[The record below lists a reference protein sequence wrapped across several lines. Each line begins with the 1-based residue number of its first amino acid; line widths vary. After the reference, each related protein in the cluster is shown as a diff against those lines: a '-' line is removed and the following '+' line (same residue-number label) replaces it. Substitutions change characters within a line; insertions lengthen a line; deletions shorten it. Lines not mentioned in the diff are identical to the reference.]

1 MMFNSQKVYIIGFM
15 GSGKSTAGKKLASL
29 LGWLFVDLDKKIEE
43 YMGMT
48 IPEIFSKHGEIYFR
62 EAETKVLRSLESD
75 KNTVIS
81 AGGGAPCHSDNMSYM
96 LQTGLTVYLKLTPVQ
111 LKGRLSESKGERPLL
126 KNLNNIDLQTYIEN
140 KLALREKYYSQA
152 EIHINGF
159 DMDYV
164 YLYSQVKKGLCI

>member
-1 MMFNSQKVYIIGFM
+1 
-15 GSGKSTAGKKLASL
+15 
-29 LGWLFVDLDKKIEE
+29 
-43 YMGMT
+43 
-48 IPEIFSKHGEIYFR
+48 
-62 EAETKVLRSLESD
+62 
-75 KNTVIS
+75 
-81 AGGGAPCHSDNMSYM
+81 
-96 LQTGLTVYLKLTPVQ
+96 VYLKLTPVQ

-126 KNLNNIDLQTYIEN
+126 KDLNNIDLQTYIEN